1 MSRVSFD
8 DSQIMTSSPSVST
21 TTTFMDGSS
30 SRCPSKNSVIKANW
44 TQIQNDGSVSSNNNT
59 KVFPTE
65 EECISQCNNM
75 YSIIESDQCLDAL
88 QQIFCSI
95 KRPLT
100 LREIYYRLNVND
112 MSEEDESG
120 EGEDG
125 ENEGGRGEGGKGKGE
140 GGGERYNP
148 YQIYSTLD
156 LWTKH
161 PHSYF
166 QWGRVIKKYPVLREH
181 MYPNTESLDLLT
193 QKIYNGERVSNQEV
207 RREIIQTYNT
217 IPYYNSF
224 KKLVKNKKDRDVVA
238 TEVKEPV
245 WIYLHAKNPL
255 ARINDSFLDDR
266 PFLEEI
272 LLNGHVCY
280 PEYLS

>member
-21 TTTFMDGSS
+21 MSTFMDGSI

-44 TQIQNDGSVSSNNNT
+44 TQIQNYGSVSSNNNT

-75 YSIIESDQCLDAL
+75 YSMIESDQCLDAL
-88 QQIFCSI
+88 QQIFCTI

-112 MSEEDESG
+112 MSGTGGEEGD
-120 EGEDG
+120 
-125 ENEGGRGEGGKGKGE
+125 GGRGEGGRGE

-193 QKIYNGERVSNQEV
+193 QKIYNGEKVSNQEV

>member
-1 MSRVSFD
+1 M
-8 DSQIMTSSPSVST
+8 
-21 TTTFMDGSS
+21 
-30 SRCPSKNSVIKANW
+30 
-44 TQIQNDGSVSSNNNT
+44 
-59 KVFPTE
+59 
-65 EECISQCNNM
+65 
-75 YSIIESDQCLDAL
+75 IESDQCLDAL

-112 MSEEDESG
+112 MSRTDG
-120 EGEDG
+120 EGEGGG
-125 ENEGGRGEGGKGKGE
+125 EDEGVEDKSGE

-193 QKIYNGERVSNQEV
+193 QKIYNGEKVSNQEV

-224 KKLVKNKKDRDVVA
+224 KKSVKNKKDRDVVA